1 MFDVK
6 SFLHSDALG
15 PAVEWKGYPKFN
27 FIGGHNDNEN
37 IPVISLKESIDKVI
51 LREGKTLAK
60 YGLESGPQGYLP
72 LRTFLSNQLK
82 NSAHINCAERE
93 ILIVSGSLQAL
104 DLVNTTFLRKGDTVI
119 IEEENYG
126 GTISRLKKLGVN
138 MIGIPLEMDGM
149 DINYLEKELKK
160 LESEN
165 KKPRYIYTIPT
176 IQNPTGTVM
185 SVEKRRALIEVS
197 KKFGIPIFEDD
208 CYADLLYEKE
218 RPPAIK
224 SFDDE
229 GYVIYCGSFSKSIAP
244 ALRVGYLVA
253 NWDILSR
260 VLPYKTDAGSGSL
273 EQMALAEFCK
283 NEFNGHVT
291 KLRIELKKKS
301 DAMCNA
307 LDKYF
312 GSTANYQKPDG
323 GIFIWV
329 DMPENVDT
337 SKLYD
342 VAIKQGVAINPGHEW
357 SINPNGKHKM
367 RLCYGN
373 PTIEEIDQG
382 VKLLAEICQKEF
394 GVPKQIANQ

>member
-6 SFLHSDALG
+6 TFLHSDALG

-60 YGLESGPQGYLP
+60 YGLESGPQGYFP
-72 LRTFLSNQLK
+72 LRNFLSNQLK
-82 NSAHINCAERE
+82 NSAAINCVERE

-104 DLVNTTFLRKGDTVI
+104 DLVNTTFLKRGDTVI

-126 GTISRLKKLGVN
+126 GTISRLKRLGVN
-138 MIGIPLEMDGM
+138 MVGIPLEKDGM
-149 DINYLEKELKK
+149 DLVFLQKVLDRLEG
-160 LESEN
+160 EN

-176 IQNPTGTVM
+176 IQNPTGTIM
-185 SVEKRRALIEVS
+185 SVEKRKGLIDLS
-197 KKFGIPIFEDD
+197 KKYMIPIFEDD
-208 CYADLLYEKE
+208 CYADLIYEKK

-253 NWDILSR
+253 DWNVLSR
-260 VLPYKTDAGSGSL
+260 ILPYKTDAGSGSL

-283 NEFNGHVT
+283 NNFSSHVN
-291 KLRIELKKKS
+291 KLRSELKKKS
-301 DAMCNA
+301 DAICDA

-312 GSTANYQKPDG
+312 GSTADYQKPDG
-323 GIFIWV
+323 GIFIWIE
-329 DMPENVDT
+329 MPEEVDT
-337 SKLYD
+337 SRLYEI
-342 VAIKQGVAINPGHEW
+342 AIKQGVAINPGQEW
-357 SINPNGKHKM
+357 SINPNGKRKM

-373 PTIEEIDQG
+373 PTIDEIDEG
-382 VKLLAEICQKEF
+382 IKLLAEICQ
-394 GVPKQIANQ
+394 